1 MIDLNQAINP
11 IIMGQLAGQGK
22 HQISL
27 EGMKR
32 GLAKAGEKVG
42 NLPGI
47 RGTKVGQFL
56 RSGQDTIRKNDAL
69 AKVKEA
75 MAAAQD
81 KMEASLVPKKINQLN
96 LQMRME
102 FGKDWR
108 KNADAIDL
116 FHNELGDLNDYIK
129 DAAKT
134 YVYADANGAYNTP
147 QALEA
152 YAKTL
157 GTAGVKSPDSRGTII
172 DKNELT
178 TAVLQR
184 EGIYEGAAA
193 IKKDLTGGL
202 E

>member
-1 MIDLNQAINP
+1 MIDLNQAIQP
-11 IIMGQLAGQGK
+11 IILGQLAGQGK

-32 GLAKAGEKVG
+32 GMAKAGEKVG

-47 RGTKVGQFL
+47 RGTKLGQKL

-69 AKVKEA
+69 AKVKES

-81 KMEASLVPKKINQLN
+81 KLEASLVPKKINQLN
-96 LQMRME
+96 SQLRKE

-108 KNADAIDL
+108 KNADAIDKFQNGL
-116 FHNELGDLNDYIK
+116 IDLDDYIK
-129 DAAKT
+129 DAAAT
-134 YVYADANGAYNTP
+134 YVHADATNRYNTP

-152 YAKTL
+152 YAEAL

-172 DKNELT
+172 DKDELT
-178 TAVLQR
+178 SQVLAK
-184 EGIYEGAAA
+184 EGVPGGANA

-202 E
+202 K

>member
-1 MIDLNQAINP
+1 MIDLNQAIQP
-11 IIMGQLAGQGK
+11 IILGQLAGQGK

-32 GLAKAGEKVG
+32 GTAKVGDKVG

-47 RGTKVGQFL
+47 RGTKVGQSL

-69 AKVKEA
+69 AKVKES
-75 MAAAQD
+75 MAAAKD
-81 KMEASLVPKKINQLN
+81 RMEASLVPKKINQLN
-96 LQMRME
+96 QQMRKE

-116 FHNELGDLNDYIK
+116 FHNELGDLNDYIN

-147 QALEA
+147 QALQA
-152 YAKTL
+152 YAEAL
-157 GTAGVKSPDSRGTII
+157 GTAGVNPPGKGAGGISDQ
-172 DKNELT
+172 ELT
-178 TAVLQR
+178 TAVLQS
-184 EGIYEGAAA
+184 EGIHEGADA